1 MSDDNFIDLFRQEG
15 QEIIKLANTIS
26 NNDVLKL
33 VEKIKNCKGNILLTG
48 CGTSKLSNFL
58 CK

>member
-48 CGTSKLSNFL
+48 CGTSAMRL
-58 CK
+58 

>member
-26 NNDVLKL
+26 NNDVLKIIK
-33 VEKIKNCKGNILLTG
+33 KIQLTE
-48 CGTSKLSNFL
+48 FIEI
-58 CK
+58 